1 MKGAIPDSIGGRVMI
16 VLLVGLTL
24 SHIAS
29 TAILA
34 EDHHDTAVLAG
45 ERLSADLVGVLARQL
60 DRTPADER
68 AELASQ
74 LSTPLLTV
82 AVADAP
88 VTAGAHP
95 DAAELAVFRDGFR
108 PIFGEVEHGRIH
120 VAHGEERSRSHGS
133 FWTDALHGFPQDRRL
148 DVSFRLSDGTWS
160 NFSVAMQ
167 DASSLWSPHSVVSTL
182 VMMVAIVVLTLWATG
197 WIAAPLSTFARAAD
211 RLGRDVKAPP
221 LSEAGPREV
230 RQAVAAFNEM
240 QARIRRF
247 VEDRTR
253 MLAAISHDLRSPITR
268 MRLRAEMLED
278 NGPKRPML
286 ADLDEMEAMVTSVL
300 EFARGETEAEASQS
314 IDLAAMLAAICDNA
328 TDMGLPAEF
337 NWQGRL
343 VCTCRP
349 LAMKRALA
357 NLVENAA
364 KYGGEAHV
372 SARLQ
377 GRAVEVVIEDEGPG
391 VPPDQAER
399 LFTPFYRLEP
409 SRNRKT
415 GGMGLGL
422 TVARTIIR
430 AHGGDIALAN
440 RAEGGLRVTV
450 TLPQAHEL
458 DDGA

>member
-1 MKGAIPDSIGGRVMI
+1 MV

-34 EDHHDTAVLAG
+34 DDHHDAAVIAS
-45 ERLSADLVGVLARQL
+45 ERLCADRVGVFARQL
-60 DRTPADER
+60 DQTPTEGR
-68 AELASQ
+68 AGLAAA
-74 LSTPLLTV
+74 LSTPLLSV
-82 AVADAP
+82 ALASEAAVTHTHAD
-88 VTAGAHP
+88 
-95 DAAELAVFRDGFR
+95 DAEMTIFLEGFR
-108 PIFGEVEHGRIH
+108 PFFDEVEHGRVHVVHEQHPSRIH
-120 VAHGEERSRSHGS
+120 QS
-133 FWTDALHGFPQDRRL
+133 FWTKLLHGFPEDRHL
-148 DVSFRLSDGTWS
+148 KVAFRLTDGSWA
-160 NFSVAMQ
+160 NFSVAMAG
-167 DASSLWSPHSVVSTL
+167 ASSLWSPHSVISAL
-182 VMMVAIVVLTLWATG
+182 VMMIAIVVLTRWATG

-240 QARIRRF
+240 QSRIRRF
-247 VEDRTR
+247 VDDRTR

-268 MRLRAEMLED
+268 LRLRAEMLTD
-278 NGPKRPML
+278 DMPRQPML
-286 ADLDEMEAMVTSVL
+286 TDLDEMEAMVTSVL
-300 EFARGETEAEASQS
+300 EFARDETAAEPSQN
-314 IDLAAMLAAICDNA
+314 IDLSATLAAICDNA

-337 NWQGRL
+337 DWPGRL
-343 VCTCRP
+343 VCSCRP

-364 KYGGEAHV
+364 RYGDLAHV
-372 SARLQ
+372 TARHR
-377 GRAVEVVIEDEGPG
+377 GDAIEVVIEDKGPG
-391 VPPDQAER
+391 IPADEVEKV
-399 LFTPFYRLEP
+399 FTPFYRLEP

-440 RAEGGLRVTV
+440 RAEGGLRVSV
-450 TLPQAHEL
+450 TLPQAH
-458 DDGA
+458 DRNAAA